1 MIIEKKEKNFV
12 AVRHEGFMAFW
23 HGIRLGQNPYH
34 IPGSKNYSFLEM
46 AWHQGWQDA
55 QLEKRAED
63 RM

>member
-1 MIIEKKEKNFV
+1 MIVEKKNKNFV
-12 AVRHEGFMAFW
+12 SVRHEGFMAFW

-34 IPGSKNYSFLEM
+34 IHGSKNFSFLEI
-46 AWHQGWQDA
+46 AWQQGWQDA